1 MTRIMSILIAVS
13 TIGITSL
20 SLPADVTAQGT
31 AVAVVPSQ
39 PVIAYYPHRAG
50 LFGRRIVYR
59 PHVALAAPVVVA
71 PVATTAFYA
80 PATPVTTYYAP
91 APPVMTHYAPAAPV
105 TTYYAP
111 AAPVTTYYAPAAPV
125 TTYYA
130 PTPVTTFRAPL
141 PSAPHTMMYTPTH
154 STTIYRNRPLFGY

>member
-91 APPVMTHYAPAAPV
+91 APPVAVPV
-105 TTYYAP
+105 MTYYAP
-111 AAPVTTYYAPAAPV
+111 AAPVTTYYAPV
-125 TTYYA
+125 
-130 PTPVTTFRAPL
+130 PVTTFRAPL
-141 PSAPHTMMYTPTH
+141 PSAPHPMHNMVYTPTH